1 MVDIIESH
9 AKAMQNRVGD
19 GYTVRYGKSRA
30 VAFVETDSD
39 SAAQDNLDNN
49 TLLKAVK

>member
-1 MVDIIESH
+1 MRIIFLN
-9 AKAMQNRVGD
+9 ARFPMRVNMQSIA
-19 GYTVRYGKSRA
+19 YGKSRA